1 MNYWQNSF
9 TLGWTYT
16 NTAPNSTQNLLGE
29 KQEIGRL
36 KSHLQSSPNRD
47 QLIEIAL
54 WSQICVSLTRCI
66 FDRVTTDM
74 RHINSF
80 THETLWVVTH
90 TACIVTFVSLV
101 TNYLPKQIFLIIFF
115 FIARQCIRLKLRVA
129 RLIEEYICNKRNWK
143 DILNSLQNYHLF
155 RHKRPAS
162 DFKNSLDT
170 LWQKHSF
177 FNGLSQTGAVLLP
190 RSQQVLL

>member
-1 MNYWQNSF
+1 MNYWQISF

-115 FIARQCIRLKLRVA
+115 FFFIARQCIRLKLRVA
-129 RLIEEYICNKRNWK
+129 RLIEEYI
-143 DILNSLQNYHLF
+143 
-155 RHKRPAS
+155 AS
-162 DFKNSLDT
+162 FCIASRYRVCVDCS
-170 LWQKHSF
+170 WH
-177 FNGLSQTGAVLLP
+177 GLMFCGVEEMGTSATSETG
-190 RSQQVLL
+190 RIF